1 MLGPNVDD
9 GYYVMFALN
18 EANGHGIG
26 YWIGD
31 FFRPVFFVFPTFS
44 WIYSFFFKFF
54 DASEIGFGAYEF
66 RIGQLIFLFV
76 FPLILGWWIKALTIN
91 NTQRKL
97 LLITAL
103 LACGPF
109 FQGAITVRPEIF
121 GLILFLIS
129 WKIFAVH
136 LTESPRKI
144 FALIPNGFCVG
155 LGLILHPI
163 FLMMNFTLL
172 IFMTYYECFLSGNKL
187 KYKTVRTSMILFGV
201 TIPLSV
207 YAVYCL
213 SELEMFWEQT
223 FSRSQT
229 VASSYFEFLTMTKQT
244 LSLTNE
250 KGSVFYYLY
259 AGYPI
264 ITLWFLIL
272 TSIYILMFKW
282 KRFWKQT
289 ASRFFLILIPA
300 MLVTVLWLPP
310 YAPYLLIYNFI
321 FALFV
326 VSSLRSSNFFIRAL
340 NSHVVVLLVTL
351 LSLGFIFIH
360 SAKTS
365 VSGQTYLNANVL
377 RNSVQEKMD
386 NRQALLLTNYAAI
399 MPPLVATVDDR
410 LEPKLKMLIF
420 SPHKPTALERAIS
433 ADYLKKIERE
443 RQGME
448 TLFASQKKNLRF
460 EAGNVIIVDFHQIDS
475 LVKFKTSEVLY
486 EDRSTLVV
494 STRHFEVIL

>member
-1 MLGPNVDD
+1 M
-9 GYYVMFALN
+9 
-18 EANGHGIG
+18 
-26 YWIGD
+26 
-31 FFRPVFFVFPTFS
+31 
-44 WIYSFFFKFF
+44 
-54 DASEIGFGAYEF
+54 
-66 RIGQLIFLFV
+66 IFLFV

-129 WKIFAVH
+129 CKIFAVH

-163 FLMMNFTLL
+163 FLMMNLTLL
-172 IFMTYYECFLSGNKL
+172 IYMTYYECFLSGNKL
-187 KYKTVRTSMILFGV
+187 NYKTVRSSMILFGV

-250 KGSVFYYLY
+250 KGSCILLPVCSLSYHYAVVFDFDFYLY
-259 AGYPI
+259 SFVQVEAFLEANSQSLFLNFNPCHAGHCSMVAAIRPLSANLQFHICVVCRFQSSFFKFFYSSTKQSCGCVI
-264 ITLWFLIL
+264 GHLAITWFHFYTFRQDFSKWTNL
-272 TSIYILMFKW
+272 FKCERTE
-282 KRFWKQT
+282 K
-289 ASRFFLILIPA
+289 
-300 MLVTVLWLPP
+300 
-310 YAPYLLIYNFI
+310 
-321 FALFV
+321 
-326 VSSLRSSNFFIRAL
+326 
-340 NSHVVVLLVTL
+340 
-351 LSLGFIFIH
+351 LSP
-360 SAKTS
+360 
-365 VSGQTYLNANVL
+365 
-377 RNSVQEKMD
+377 REMD

-494 STRHFEVIL
+494 STRNFEVIL